1 MGSITARRARGSD
14 VAADQH
20 DKHTSSMAYA
30 GGTLQE
36 QLTAVE
42 TAIQGV
48 LTGAQQYSLGGRAL
62 TRANLAE
69 LRKERSRLEA
79 KIRRAGGTPQ
89 NTLAD
94 FQDRENSIRRSL
106 L

>member
-1 MGSITARRARGSD
+1 
-14 VAADQH
+14 
-20 DKHTSSMAYA
+20 MAYA

-42 TAIQGV
+42 TAIQGI

-79 KIRRAGGTPQ
+79 KIRRSGGAPVQ
-89 NTLAD
+89 STLAD
-94 FQDRENSIRRSL
+94 FDDRAEDLRRGF
-106 L
+106 